1 MNRRIYILALVVS
14 IFNQLNAQTINP
26 STKQNLTIKADLTS
40 IQEPLEKI
48 FLSYYNSSTKFR
60 FNDSIDV
67 RNTKTA
73 VFQLAI
79 EEPLLAQL
87 RVVPAR
93 SADTTKKAR
102 PNSARNYLTVYL
114 EPGNM
119 GIRAKDSLSNSA
131 VTGSKSHETFT
142 ALKAKVSEYDP
153 ALKELYAKY
162 SAARKSKDEV
172 ASAVI
177 EKSIDSLDEQIKEK
191 VYLPFLKAS
200 ATKNSPVAIY
210 ALNQYA
216 GYAINPATAEP
227 LYKQLGSVPKNLP
240 AGKIFA
246 EKVALAKKL
255 EVGQYA
261 IPFTQKDTAGVAFS
275 LASLKGKYVLIDFWA
290 SWCGPC
296 RAENP
301 NVVVAFNKYKEK
313 GFTVLGVSLDQPD
326 AKDRWIKAIHDDQ
339 LTWNHVSDLK
349 YWDNEVAKAYGIQA
363 IPQNYLLDREGKIIG
378 KNLRGEELQ
387 KFLKNLF
394 ETAGTN

>member
-1 MNRRIYILALVVS
+1 MTRRIYMLVLLIS
-14 IFNQLNAQTINP
+14 IFNQLNAQTANQSIKP
-26 STKQNLTIKADLTS
+26 NLTIKADLTS

-67 RNTKTA
+67 RNSKTA

-79 EEPLLAQL
+79 DEPLLAQL
-87 RVVPAR
+87 RVVPVR
-93 SADTTKKAR
+93 STDTTKKVR

-114 EPGNM
+114 EPGN
-119 GIRAKDSLSNSA
+119 ISIQAKDSLSNSA
-131 VTGSKSHETFT
+131 VTGSKSHEIFT
-142 ALKAKVSEYDP
+142 ALKAKVSQYDP

-162 SAARKSKDEV
+162 SAARKNKDEV
-172 ASAVI
+172 ASAAI
-177 EKSIDSLDEQIKEK
+177 EKAIDSLDEQIKEN

-200 ATKNSPVAIY
+200 ATKKSPVAIY

-216 GYAINPATAEP
+216 GYAINPTKAEP
-227 LYKQLGSVPKNLP
+227 IFKQLGTVPKKLP
-240 AGKIFA
+240 GGKVFE
-246 EKVALAKKL
+246 EKIALAKKL

-261 IPFTQKDTAGVAFS
+261 IPFIQQDTAGVAFR
-275 LASLKGKYVLIDFWA
+275 LTSLKGKYVLIDFWA

-326 AKDRWIKAIHDDQ
+326 GKDRWIKAIHDDQ

-378 KNLRGEELQ
+378 KNLSGEELQ

>member
-1 MNRRIYILALVVS
+1 MLRRISFFVFGLVALFQS
-14 IFNQLNAQTINP
+14 NAQTANP
-26 STKQNLTIKADLTS
+26 STKPNLTIKADLTS

-48 FLSYYNSSTKFR
+48 FLSYYNTSTKFR
-60 FNDSIDV
+60 FNDSVDL
-67 RNTKTA
+67 RNNRNA

-79 EEPLLAQL
+79 DEPLIAQL
-87 RVVPAR
+87 RVVLAK
-93 SADTTKKAR
+93 STDSTKKVK
-102 PNSARNYLTVYL
+102 PNSARNYFAVYI
-114 EPGNM
+114 EPGAIN
-119 GIRAKDSLSNSA
+119 ITAKDSLSNSV
-131 VTGSKSHETFT
+131 VTGSKSHETYT
-142 ALKAKVSEYDP
+142 ALKAKVSVYDP
-153 ALKELYAKY
+153 AMKELYAKY
-162 SAARKSKDEV
+162 AEARKTKNEA
-172 ASAVI
+172 ASALI
-177 EKSIDSLDEQIKEK
+177 EKSIDSLDEQIKAK

-216 GYAINPATAEP
+216 GYALNPVTAEP
-227 LYKQLGSVPKNLP
+227 IFKQLGSVPKNLP

-246 EKVALAKKL
+246 EKLALAKKL

-261 IPFTQKDTAGVAFS
+261 IPFTQKDTLGNPFS

-301 NVVVAFNKYKEK
+301 NVVVAFNKYKDK
-313 GFTVLGVSLDQPD
+313 GFTVLGVSLDQPE
-326 AKDRWIKAIHDDQ
+326 AKDKWIKAIHDDG

-349 YWDNEVAKAYGIQA
+349 FWDNEVAKTYGIQA

-394 ETAGTN
+394 EAAGTN